1 MCLSCS
7 VCRLYNTNPIP
18 YISKRFLIR
27 ELYGNHYLMKY
38 SYARIIMVGGA
49 RVSTHMHVA
58 MCVYMQKALK
68 NLNVQRDI
76 AV

>member
-1 MCLSCS
+1 
-7 VCRLYNTNPIP
+7 
-18 YISKRFLIR
+18 
-27 ELYGNHYLMKY
+27 MKY